1 MEGKTPKT
9 PFRFIFEDFGLILLS
24 VGLFIGGI
32 FLLSVKIPF
41 WSLFLGIAAV
51 QVGIVLI
58 ILAFDALI
66 KRKTKPVTED
76 YKMLPCLICKRG
88 NLVPKYSRVTICDEC
103 QIRVANT
110 FKAAT
115 MIVFTLVTLT
125 ATVSL
130 VSQSQDLRE
139 KAAEQPSLV
148 CEVGEWEPDVC
159 QCGNWQ
165 AAGPGGSACEEGE
178 ESRACSNGKNYCCE
192 EVGNTWQCRRVDS
205 GEINR

>member
-1 MEGKTPKT
+1 MEKGVRKN
-9 PFRFIFEDFGLILLS
+9 PFRFLFEDIGLIILS
-24 VGLFIGGI
+24 ISLFLGGV
-32 FLLSVKIPF
+32 FLLSAKIPF

-66 KRKTKPVTED
+66 KRKTKPITED
-76 YKMLPCLICKRG
+76 YKMLACLICRRG

-130 VSQSQDLRE
+130 VSQNQEFRE
-139 KAAEQPSLV
+139 KAAEEPSLV
-148 CEVGEWEPDVC
+148 CEEGEWQPESC
-159 QCGNWQ
+159 QCGSWQ
-165 AAGPGGSACEEGE
+165 EFNCEKGE
-178 ESRACSNGKNYCCE
+178 STRLCSDGKTYCCE
-192 EVGNTWQCRRVDS
+192 GGGENWQCWEVDS
-205 GEINR
+205 NKPRR